1 MDRAFRRTINDFQ
14 TFRSVADFQGEITQ
28 RRLDFYS
35 PPPRHRLIIALYTS
49 LVRIFKNIIF
59 SIGYHNVGNTVPIPT
74 TPMPAVEYRY
84 F

>member
-14 TFRSVADFQGEITQ
+14 TFRSVADFQGGDHPAASGI
-28 RRLDFYS
+28 LL
-35 PPPRHRLIIALYTS
+35 PPRHRLIIALYTS